1 MRWPWQKLERRE
13 AIGGYTDIIGRL
25 IEAQA
30 SGATAN
36 ASATAAVEAAS
47 GALSR
52 ALASAVVEGPEWIN
66 EAVTPRVLGQ
76 IGRDLIRVGESLH
89 VLRDMGGV
97 CC

>member
-1 MRWPWQKLERRE
+1 MRWPWQKPERRE

-36 ASATAAVEAAS
+36 ASGAAVEAAS

-52 ALASAVVEGPEWIN
+52 ALASALVEGPEWIN
-66 EAVTPRVLGQ
+66 EAVTPRVLVDK
-76 IGRDLIRVGESLH
+76 I
-89 VLRDMGGV
+89 
-97 CC
+97 